1 MRRLFTLFAACVWA
15 VSAFAQTPEEI
26 LSRMDEEM
34 SKHEDEGIIMTVD
47 VKIPILGT
55 MSTRTYA
62 LGDKY
67 RIEAETMGVK
77 IITWSDGVSEWTY
90 DSKKNEVEIKKADP
104 NKSTESEGDAELFS
118 DITDGYDV
126 TLQKETEKAWHF
138 VCKKSKTNPDKDA
151 PKTMDLVVAKGTY
164 YPVSLTAKVSGFTMT
179 MRDIEFGVTERQV
192 TFNPAEC
199 PGATII
205 DKR

>member
-1 MRRLFTLFAACVWA
+1 MKRLFTLIVACVWA

-26 LSRMDEEM
+26 ISRMEEEM
-34 SKHEDEGIIMTVD
+34 NKHENDGIVMTVD

-55 MSTRTYA
+55 MSTRTFA

-67 RIEAETMGVK
+67 RIEAETMGMK
-77 IITWSDGVSEWTY
+77 IITWSDGVSEWEY
-90 DSKKNEVEIKKADP
+90 NSKKNEVEIKKVDP
-104 NKSTESEGDAELFS
+104 NKSNDSEGDAEMFNG
-118 DITDGYDV
+118 ITDGYDV
-126 TLQKETEKAWHF
+126 TLQKETEKAWYF

-179 MRDIEFGVTERQV
+179 MRDIDFGVTDRQV